1 MGIRLKIF
9 FGFGI
14 LAAMLLLAGFVSIH
28 ELTSIGKSVTKML
41 DDNYQSIQASN
52 TMLEALER
60 EDSGILLL
68 LMGNWDEGRKHLFQ
82 SDSMFYAALTTAKN
96 NITIDGEETYV
107 KRIESEYN
115 SYKTIWEK
123 PIVGTS
129 KEGNFEWY
137 YSESHLQFIT
147 VKSSIKALMSLNQRT
162 MYTTSKLL
170 KDRSKRSVMPGIV
183 AIVTAVLF
191 TLLFNFFIH
200 HYVAKPIVQI
210 TKGIEDFNEYGK
222 EFNVEIETNDELKRL
237 AEAIHNLLHSSHIK

>member
-14 LAAMLLLAGFVSIH
+14 LAAMLLLAGFFSIH
-28 ELTSIGKSVTKML
+28 ELTRIGKSVIKML

-60 EDSGILLL
+60 EDSGVLLL
-68 LMGNWDEGRKHLFQ
+68 LMGKWDEGRNHLMQ
-82 SDSMFYAALTTAKN
+82 SDSTFSKAFTIAKN
-96 NITIDGEETYV
+96 NITIEGEEAFV
-107 KRIESEYN
+107 NRIEIDYS
-115 SYKTIWEK
+115 SYKKLWEK

-137 YSESHLQFIT
+137 YSESHEQFMQ
-147 VKSSIKALMSLNQRT
+147 VKSSIKTLMELNQKT
-162 MYTTSKLL
+162 MYNTSKIL

-200 HYVAKPIVQI
+200 HYFADPIVQI
-210 TKGIEDFNEYGK
+210 TRGVEDFNEFGK
-222 EFNVEIETNDELKRL
+222 EFKVEIETDDELKRL
-237 AEAIHNLLHSSHIK
+237 SEAINNLLHSSHIK